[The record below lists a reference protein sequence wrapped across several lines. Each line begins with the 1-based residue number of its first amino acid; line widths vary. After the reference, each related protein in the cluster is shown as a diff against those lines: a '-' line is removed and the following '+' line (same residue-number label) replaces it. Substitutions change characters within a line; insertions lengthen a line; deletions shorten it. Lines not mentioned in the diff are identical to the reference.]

1 MSVHGIGLY
10 VGLYRRYGTSYTIR
24 MVGKYHWLLLQ
35 HSQTDISG
43 AASVSE
49 MNNLVERVK
58 ELHSDLGFI

>member
-1 MSVHGIGLY
+1 
-10 VGLYRRYGTSYTIR
+10 

-35 HSQTDISG
+35 PSQTDISG